1 MLDRRAEGFELPGD
15 GGVDGCSRSDGIVIA
30 GVELSPSAA
39 AELALRLARANELA
53 LSAHVGRA
61 VDHVRDHV
69 DLGPRDLP
77 AILSALGDEP
87 PASLVRLRS
96 ALLESDRDLTGG
108 SPGRS
113 TNPPR
118 RPMSRGRWRP

>member
-1 MLDRRAEGFELPGD
+1 MLDQQAERSELQGD
-15 GGVDGCSRSDGIVIA
+15 GGGSGRARADGIVVA
-30 GVELSPSAA
+30 GVELSASAA

-77 AILSALGDEP
+77 AILSAIGDEP
-87 PASLVRLRS
+87 PPSLVPLQS
-96 ALLESDRDLTGG
+96 ALLDRVKVI
-108 SPGRS
+108 
-113 TNPPR
+113 
-118 RPMSRGRWRP
+118 